1 MRIRNDLK
9 HAKWNQNVW
18 EMTWIFI
25 CTLFVLQMC
34 DNEKKI
40 NTSSLIWIKI
50 WNDKTKTNG
59 VMIIYLKLNYKCLN
73 RKKNLLEYQPAHF
86 EKKVHP
92 VEDWKQIFL

>member
-1 MRIRNDLK
+1 MKSKRLRNDL
-9 HAKWNQNVW
+9 NIYLYTICVTNVW
-18 EMTWIFI
+18 QGE
-25 CTLFVLQMC
+25 
-34 DNEKKI
+34 KI

-59 VMIIYLKLNYKCLN
+59 VMNIYLKLNYKCLN